1 MFASGFATRD
11 GDGDH
16 DKECKWKQLLISRIL
31 EAGLQTCFWLLCDE
45 RCSFRTKLDGPG
57 RAFRQTPAR
66 VPWSAALRAT
76 HLILGLCTPTWRP
89 GLLALTVT
97 THCFWA
103 PGYSKCRKK
112 KAEKAAQWA
121 QGGESVSCMA
131 GICSSKS
138 MRAWHG
144 RDYTFSKDA
153 SQFSGTREAMPGQQG
168 WGSQRPR
175 VDDLG
180 AQGRRPD
187 TAQNKNESVFLR
199 FLAAF

>member
-1 MFASGFATRD
+1 M
-11 GDGDH
+11 
-16 DKECKWKQLLISRIL
+16 Q
-31 EAGLQTCFWLLCDE
+31 
-45 RCSFRTKLDGPG
+45 
-57 RAFRQTPAR
+57 
-66 VPWSAALRAT
+66 
-76 HLILGLCTPTWRP
+76 
-89 GLLALTVT
+89 
-97 THCFWA
+97 
-103 PGYSKCRKK
+103 KK
-112 KAEKAAQWA
+112 KVEKAAQWA

-131 GICSSKS
+131 AICSSKF

-187 TAQNKNESVFLR
+187 AAQNKNESVFLR